1 MFVLMKY
8 LTMHQIL
15 DKATSY
21 LLLIFVFIEYLA
33 ADICIDEVPQYA
45 LDFRYGNKLSAA
57 DVRIDEVPQYALDFR
72 YGNKLSADLDTATSY
87 LLLIFVLMKYL
98 KMLYLD
104 FETVNYKVGKVLL

>member
-33 ADICIDEVPQYA
+33 ADIC
-45 LDFRYGNKLSAA
+45 
-57 DVRIDEVPQYALDFR
+57 IDEVPQYALDFR